1 MTEYPWDKIG
11 RISWEIDRNCL
22 CTYKKCVFMAN
33 IKETAASLQRLFS

>member
-22 CTYKKCVFMAN
+22 CTTRNACLWRILKK
-33 IKETAASLQRLFS
+33 LQRH